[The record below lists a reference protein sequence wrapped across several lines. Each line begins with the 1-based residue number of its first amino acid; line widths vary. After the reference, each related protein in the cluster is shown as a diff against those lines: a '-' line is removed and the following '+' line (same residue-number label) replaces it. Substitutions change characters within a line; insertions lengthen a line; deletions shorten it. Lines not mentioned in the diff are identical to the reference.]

1 MYQFSKELEIMLI
14 NFLTE
19 RIMKLRLTCNK
30 DILINSFKNM

>member
-14 NFLTE
+14 NFLIET
-19 RIMKLRLTCNK
+19 ITKLRLICNK